1 MEIIVS
7 GRHFDISPGL
17 KEYAEGIIKDTFADI
32 PLKITSVRMILDRQK
47 NRQIAEIIV
56 NMKHSDVESVAET
69 FDMHKSIDEVIE
81 KASKQIRKHLDKL
94 QDHKKDRSSIKD
106 AKTTGEE
113 DA

>member
-17 KEYAEGIIKDTFADI
+17 KEYAEGLVKGSFTDI
-32 PLKITSVRMILDRQK
+32 PLKITSVRMVLDRQK

-56 NMKHSDVESVAET
+56 NMKHSDVESVAEG
-69 FDMHKSIDEVIE
+69 FDMHKSIDEVVE
-81 KASKQIRKHLDKL
+81 KALKQVRKHLDKL

-106 AKTTGEE
+106 SKPEEE
-113 DA
+113 DAE